1 MTDSDE
7 LLSKAD
13 ALLARWRSGAVV
25 PQPPADYPLLTEVV
39 KAWAADSGA
48 RMPEI
53 PDEPDIPVL
62 DASSAVPTASPAV
75 PVEIPVLDSPE
86 APTLDAPSSPATV
99 DAVLGTLEVA
109 DELPH
114 LPPLETSPAPGDAG
128 AVAVA
133 LEERV
138 RLRVLEAIEPYLR
151 ASLDEPLRLRI
162 EELARRLAVNIAR
175 DARNDILTLV
185 RVAVQSAVARELDAR
200 RDERSGDR

>member
-25 PQPPADYPLLTEVV
+25 PRPPADYPLLTEVV
-39 KAWAADSGA
+39 KGWA
-48 RMPEI
+48 
-53 PDEPDIPVL
+53 
-62 DASSAVPTASPAV
+62 
-75 PVEIPVLDSPE
+75 
-86 APTLDAPSSPATV
+86 
-99 DAVLGTLEVA
+99 A

-114 LPPLETSPAPGDAG
+114 LPPLEASRAPADAG
-128 AVAVA
+128 TVA
-133 LEERV
+133 
-138 RLRVLEAIEPYLR
+138 
-151 ASLDEPLRLRI
+151 I

-175 DARNDILTLV
+175 DARDDILTLV

>member
-1 MTDSDE
+1 MTDTDE

-13 ALLARWRSGAVV
+13 ALLARWRSGVVV
-25 PQPPADYPLLTEVV
+25 PRPPADYPLLTEVV

-62 DASSAVPTASPAV
+62 DASSAVPAASPAV
-75 PVEIPVLDSPE
+75 PIEIPVLDSPE
-86 APTLDAPSSPATV
+86 APTLDAPSSPAAA
-99 DAVLGTLEVA
+99 DAALSTFEAA

-114 LPPLETSPAPGDAG
+114 LPPLEASPASADA
-128 AVAVA
+128 ATVA

-138 RLRVLEAIEPYLR
+138 RLRVLEAIEPYIC

-162 EELARRLAVNIAR
+162 EELARRLAENISR

>member
-25 PQPPADYPLLTEVV
+25 PRPPADYPLLTEVV
-39 KAWAADSGA
+39 K
-48 RMPEI
+48 
-53 PDEPDIPVL
+53 VL
-62 DASSAVPTASPAV
+62 
-75 PVEIPVLDSPE
+75 E
-86 APTLDAPSSPATV
+86 A
-99 DAVLGTLEVA
+99 A

-114 LPPLETSPAPGDAG
+114 PPPLGASPTPADADT
-128 AVAVA
+128 VA

-138 RLRVLEAIEPYLR
+138 RLRVLEAIEPFIR
-151 ASLDEPLRLRI
+151 ASLDETLRLRM

>member
-25 PQPPADYPLLTEVV
+25 PRPPTDYPLLTEVV
-39 KAWAADSGA
+39 KT
-48 RMPEI
+48 I
-53 PDEPDIPVL
+53 
-62 DASSAVPTASPAV
+62 
-75 PVEIPVLDSPE
+75 E
-86 APTLDAPSSPATV
+86 A
-99 DAVLGTLEVA
+99 A

-114 LPPLETSPAPGDAG
+114 LPPLEASPAPADAG
-128 AVAVA
+128 TVA

-138 RLRVLEAIEPYLR
+138 RLRVLEAIEPYIR
-151 ASLDEPLRLRI
+151 ASLDETLRLRI

-175 DARNDILTLV
+175 DARDDILTLV